1 MYYSYFLWGEDYRIS
16 NVVLNYGE
24 ILAYGYA
31 AQHDLCWFY
40 KNGKIIYKNDIC
52 KICIIIIALYK
63 QNKNI

>member
-31 AQHDLCWFY
+31 AQHDLC
-40 KNGKIIYKNDIC
+40 
-52 KICIIIIALYK
+52 
-63 QNKNI
+63 